1 MKYKKINING
11 CVGTWLLLLCLFMT
25 NNVLFAQKVT
35 LISGINTEEWVNKN
49 FAKGKIPPFSFVY
62 GGKNSG
68 NFIQNWLFESLQKTS
83 SIDKDEY
90 IFIYH

>member
-49 FAKGKIPPFSFVY
+49 FGKRKDSAF
-62 GGKNSG
+62 
-68 NFIQNWLFESLQKTS
+68 LFC
-83 SIDKDEY
+83 IRR
-90 IFIYH
+90 